1 MMHGRNAAGSVIL
14 ACLLMASA
22 GAAAQSASA
31 PATRANAAISK
42 GYDKLVLGMAYQAAY
57 DTLVGNPALDYR
69 GKPDVSMSPGREE
82 KIIESRGGRYIQRG
96 VFQFREEKLFT
107 IILEMNPLQL
117 DYFTLFTSFSQRYGD
132 PKSLDPNQAIWED
145 ASVRLILEKP
155 CTVKYLDRPVID
167 AIIQSATVKAARQE
181 ETRQQFIDR
190 L

>member
-1 MMHGRNAAGSVIL
+1 
-14 ACLLMASA
+14 
-22 GAAAQSASA
+22 
-31 PATRANAAISK
+31 
-42 GYDKLVLGMAYQAAY
+42 MAYQAAY